1 MPDIFSSSNTPPER
15 VQIHR
20 KHRLAHRVDEDG
32 HLLDTNG
39 VISSTHKSRD
49 VSDYSHLMRDMEPTH
64 SPFASFVAKPYK
76 LKFSTQAPNEVV
88 ILLLRQHPVTQI
100 WWIIIALLGVG
111 FPFLLQKIDFFNFLP
126 ANYQMAAMVGWF
138 LVLLGFIVEAFL
150 KWYFN
155 VYIITDER
163 IIDVDF
169 NSLLFRNISSAKID
183 NIEDTTAMNAG
194 FLSAIFD
201 FGTVVIQTAAEKREF
216 EFAGIPHPSKVT
228 TLINDLILEEER
240 EKLEGRVS

>member
-1 MPDIFSSSNTPPER
+1 MPDIFSSTPNPHDR
-15 VQIHR
+15 VQIHK
-20 KHRLAHRVDEDG
+20 KHRLAHRVDDEG
-32 HLLDTNG
+32 HLLDNDG
-39 VISSTHKSRD
+39 AILANHKSRD
-49 VSDYSHLMRDMEPTH
+49 VAEYSHLMRDMEPTH
-64 SPFASFVAKPYK
+64 NPFASFVAKPFG

-88 ILLLRQHPVTQI
+88 ILLLRQHPITQV
-100 WWIIIALLGVG
+100 WWIVLAAIGAG
-111 FPFLLQKIDFFNFLP
+111 FPLLLQYINFLNFLP
-126 ANYQMAAMVGWF
+126 ASYQMAAIISWF
-138 LVLLGFIVEAFL
+138 LVLLGFIVESFL

-183 NIEDTTAMNAG
+183 NIEDTTAMTAG
-194 FLSAIFD
+194 FLSAVFD

-216 EFAGIPHPSKVT
+216 EFSGIPHPSKVT